1 MGGLTPQK
9 KKLSSSKMSQKALK
23 CTVQI
28 QIQAITCPGVVLPN
42 QEDIYLSVCVMGQFK
57 KTLCLPPAFPLLF
70 HENMVFVKTF
80 TGAADPG
87 HIVDLLEAD
96 TTSFELIQL
105 VPPEGDILATIEE
118 NTREFLY
125 PGPKLTPRA
134 GGPEREMLMRRSIC
148 FPGISPK
155 VEFATMSVI
164 EECDGKDSQPQPASP
179 VDSNQVCRNISMMIN
194 GNRKH
199 LSSISSLIAKDR
211 NTYVNKPCCRL
222 SPDKQSPARRRPV
235 RGAVGSPRQ
244 TLKGKDLSLIGPS
257 SGYEQPTVASQA
269 RALSPYTHRRM
280 CQLSEEARQ
289 RLSYLQLGP
298 YKFKKET
305 EAQIPFVVTSTRSV
319 SMIETPSHLSSK
331 ISLPHSR
338 STSFALDPLGD
349 VSLLGSYR
357 PKPVKVG
364 TGCLKTQKSPGKSYR
379 QDCSRT
385 TVRMARSALA
395 AQSSTPVCGLSP
407 LLSRSSLRERFHSSE
422 SSPSKEIHSRVQKIL
437 HTHST
442 DRKLHFDEDG
452 CSAKRGP
459 PLSCED
465 SLCDSQAFQDRDTAG
480 ETSVHLDNGTFWSS
494 QVACYTGKPHRAVFE
509 DSLRLIYKNMYRR
522 ALSTT

>member
-9 KKLSSSKMSQKALK
+9 KKLSSSKMSKKALK

-28 QIQAITCPGVVLPN
+28 EIKAITCPGVVLPN

-57 KTLCLPPAFPLLF
+57 KTLCLPPVFPLLF
-70 HENMVFVKTF
+70 HEKMVFVKTF

-87 HIVDLLEAD
+87 HIVDILEAD

-105 VPPEGDILATIEE
+105 VP
-118 NTREFLY
+118 

-179 VDSNQVCRNISMMIN
+179 
-194 GNRKH
+194 
-199 LSSISSLIAKDR
+199 
-211 NTYVNKPCCRL
+211 PCC
-222 SPDKQSPARRRPV
+222 SPSPARPSPARRRPV
-235 RGAVGSPRQ
+235 SRAVGSPRQ
-244 TLKGKDLSLIGPS
+244 TLKGKDLSLTGPS

-269 RALSPYTHRRM
+269 RAPSPYTHRRM

-298 YKFKKET
+298 YRFKKET
-305 EAQIPFVVTSTRSV
+305 EPQIPFVVSSTLSA
-319 SMIETPSHLSSK
+319 SMIETPSRLSSK
-331 ISLPHSR
+331 RSLPHSR
-338 STSFALDPLGD
+338 STSFAADNSGGRHWLSEESEIPREVFQTGLFQNHSQD
-349 VSLLGSYR
+349 GS
-357 PKPVKVG
+357 V
-364 TGCLKTQKSPGKSYR
+364 SPGCPVLYPSVWPEE
-379 QDCSRT
+379 S
-385 TVRMARSALA
+385 LA
-395 AQSSTPVCGLSP
+395 QPHLAQRADLM
-407 LLSRSSLRERFHSSE
+407 FHSSA

-437 HTHST
+437 HTHAT
-442 DRKLHFDEDG
+442 DRKLHFDKDG

-459 PLSCED
+459 QLSCED
-465 SLCDSQAFQDRDTAG
+465 SLCDSQAFQDRDTPG

-494 QVACYTGKPHRAVFE
+494 QVARYTGKHHRAVFE
-509 DSLRLIYKNMYRR
+509 DSLGLIYKNLYRR
-522 ALSTT
+522 ASSTT

>member
-9 KKLSSSKMSQKALK
+9 KKLSSSKMSKKALK
-23 CTVQI
+23 CTVQMEI
-28 QIQAITCPGVVLPN
+28 KAITCPGVVLPN

-57 KTLCLPPAFPLLF
+57 KTLCLPPVFPLLF
-70 HENMVFVKTF
+70 HEKMVFVKTF

-87 HIVDLLEAD
+87 HIVDILEAD

-179 VDSNQVCRNISMMIN
+179 
-194 GNRKH
+194 
-199 LSSISSLIAKDR
+199 
-211 NTYVNKPCCRL
+211 PCC
-222 SPDKQSPARRRPV
+222 SPSPARPSPARRRPV
-235 RGAVGSPRQ
+235 SRAVGSPRQ
-244 TLKGKDLSLIGPS
+244 TLKGKDLSLTGPS

-269 RALSPYTHRRM
+269 RAPSPYTHRRM

-298 YKFKKET
+298 YRFKKET
-305 EAQIPFVVTSTRSV
+305 EPQIPFVVSSTLSA
-319 SMIETPSHLSSK
+319 SMMETPSRLSSK
-331 ISLPHSR
+331 RSLPHSR
-338 STSFALDPLGD
+338 STSFAADNSGD
-349 VSLLGSYR
+349 FSLLGSYR
-357 PKPVKVG
+357 PTPVKVG
-364 TGCLKTQKSPGKSYR
+364 TGCLKNQKSPGKSSR

-395 AQSSTPVCGLSP
+395 AQSSTPVCGPRSP
-407 LLSRSSLRERFHSSE
+407 LLSRTSLRERFHSSA

-437 HTHST
+437 HTHAT

-459 PLSCED
+459 QLSCED
-465 SLCDSQAFQDRDTAG
+465 SLCDSQAFQDRDTTG
-480 ETSVHLDNGTFWSS
+480 ETSVHLDNGTLWSS
-494 QVACYTGKPHRAVFE
+494 QVARYTGKHHRAVFE
-509 DSLRLIYKNMYRR
+509 DSLGLIYKNLYRR
-522 ALSTT
+522 ASSTT

>member
-179 VDSNQVCRNISMMIN
+179 
-194 GNRKH
+194 
-199 LSSISSLIAKDR
+199 
-211 NTYVNKPCCRL
+211 PCCRL

>member
-23 CTVQI
+23 CTVKVK
-28 QIQAITCPGVVLPN
+28 IQAITCPGVVLPN

-80 TGAADPG
+80 TGVADPG
-87 HIVDLLEAD
+87 HIVDLLE
-96 TTSFELIQL
+96 
-105 VPPEGDILATIEE
+105 EGDILATIEE
-118 NTREFLY
+118 KTREFLY

-134 GGPEREMLMRRSIC
+134 DGPEREMLMRRSIC

-179 VDSNQVCRNISMMIN
+179 
-194 GNRKH
+194 
-199 LSSISSLIAKDR
+199 
-211 NTYVNKPCCRL
+211 PCCRP
-222 SPDKQSPARRRPV
+222 SPAKQSPARRRPV

-244 TLKGKDLSLIGPS
+244 TLKGNDLSLIGPS

-319 SMIETPSHLSSK
+319 SMIETPSSCLSSK

-364 TGCLKTQKSPGKSYR
+364 TGCLKTQKSPGKSSR

-385 TVRMARSALA
+385 TARMALA
-395 AQSSTPVCGLSP
+395 AQSSTPVCGPRSP

-465 SLCDSQAFQDRDTAG
+465 SLCDSQAFQDRDTPG
-480 ETSVHLDNGTFWSS
+480 ETSVHLDNGTFWSR

-509 DSLRLIYKNMYRR
+509 DSLGLIYKNMYRR

>member
-28 QIQAITCPGVVLPN
+28 KIQAITCPGVVLPN
-42 QEDIYLSVCVMGQFK
+42 KEDIYLSVCVMGQFK

-118 NTREFLY
+118 TTREFLY

-134 GGPEREMLMRRSIC
+134 DGPEREMLMRRSIC

-179 VDSNQVCRNISMMIN
+179 
-194 GNRKH
+194 
-199 LSSISSLIAKDR
+199 
-211 NTYVNKPCCRL
+211 PCCRP
-222 SPDKQSPARRRPV
+222 SPAKQSPARRRPV

-319 SMIETPSHLSSK
+319 SMIETPSSCLSSK

-364 TGCLKTQKSPGKSYR
+364 TGCLKTQKSPGKSSR

-395 AQSSTPVCGLSP
+395 AQSSTPVCGPRSP

-465 SLCDSQAFQDRDTAG
+465 SLCDSQAFQDRDTPG
-480 ETSVHLDNGTFWSS
+480 ETSVHLDNGTFWSR
-494 QVACYTGKPHRAVFE
+494 QVASYTGKPHRAVFE
-509 DSLRLIYKNMYRR
+509 DSLGLIYKNMYRR

>member
-9 KKLSSSKMSQKALK
+9 KKLSSSKMSQKAMK

-28 QIQAITCPGVVLPN
+28 KIQAITCPGVVLPN

-70 HENMVFVKTF
+70 HENMAFVKTF
-80 TGAADPG
+80 TEAADPG
-87 HIVDLLEAD
+87 HIVDLLE
-96 TTSFELIQL
+96 
-105 VPPEGDILATIEE
+105 EGDILATMEE

-134 GGPEREMLMRRSIC
+134 GGPEREMLMKRSIC

-164 EECDGKDSQPQPASP
+164 EECDGKDSHPQPASP
-179 VDSNQVCRNISMMIN
+179 
-194 GNRKH
+194 
-199 LSSISSLIAKDR
+199 
-211 NTYVNKPCCRL
+211 PCCRP
-222 SPDKQSPARRRPV
+222 SPARQSPARRRAV
-235 RGAVGSPRQ
+235 RGSVGSHRQ

-305 EAQIPFVVTSTRSV
+305 EPQIPFVVSSTLSV
-319 SMIETPSHLSSK
+319 SMIETPSSRLSSK

-338 STSFALDPLGD
+338 STSFALDHSGD
-349 VSLLGSYR
+349 FSLLGSYR

-364 TGCLKTQKSPGKSYR
+364 TGCLKTQKSG

-385 TVRMARSALA
+385 TVRMAQSALA
-395 AQSSTPVCGLSP
+395 AQSSTPVCGPRSP

-437 HTHST
+437 HTHSI
-442 DRKLHFDEDG
+442 DRKLHFDENG
-452 CSAKRGP
+452 CSAKRGT

-465 SLCDSQAFQDRDTAG
+465 SLCDSQAFQDRDTPG

-509 DSLRLIYKNMYRR
+509 DSLGLIYKNMYRR

>member
-179 VDSNQVCRNISMMIN
+179 
-194 GNRKH
+194 
-199 LSSISSLIAKDR
+199 
-211 NTYVNKPCCRL
+211 PCCRP

-319 SMIETPSHLSSK
+319 SMIETPSSHLSSK
-331 ISLPHSR
+331 VSLPHSR

-364 TGCLKTQKSPGKSYR
+364 NGCLKTQKSPGKSSR

-465 SLCDSQAFQDRDTAG
+465 SLCDSQAFQDRDTPG

>member
-179 VDSNQVCRNISMMIN
+179 
-194 GNRKH
+194 
-199 LSSISSLIAKDR
+199 
-211 NTYVNKPCCRL
+211 PCCRP

-364 TGCLKTQKSPGKSYR
+364 TGCLKTQKSPGRSSR

-385 TVRMARSALA
+385 TVGMARSALA

>member
-9 KKLSSSKMSQKALK
+9 KKLSSSKMSQKAMK

-28 QIQAITCPGVVLPN
+28 KIQAITCPGVVLPN

-70 HENMVFVKTF
+70 HENMAFVKTF
-80 TGAADPG
+80 TEAADPG

-105 VPPEGDILATIEE
+105 VPPEGDILATMEE

-134 GGPEREMLMRRSIC
+134 GGPEREMLMKRSIC

-164 EECDGKDSQPQPASP
+164 EECDGKDSHPQPASP
-179 VDSNQVCRNISMMIN
+179 V
-194 GNRKH
+194 
-199 LSSISSLIAKDR
+199 SS
-211 NTYVNKPCCRL
+211 
-222 SPDKQSPARRRPV
+222 
-235 RGAVGSPRQ
+235 
-244 TLKGKDLSLIGPS
+244 TL
-257 SGYEQPTVASQA
+257 
-269 RALSPYTHRRM
+269 
-280 CQLSEEARQ
+280 
-289 RLSYLQLGP
+289 
-298 YKFKKET
+298 
-305 EAQIPFVVTSTRSV
+305 SV
-319 SMIETPSHLSSK
+319 SMIETPSSRLSSK

-338 STSFALDPLGD
+338 STSFALDHSGD
-349 VSLLGSYR
+349 FSLLGSYR

-364 TGCLKTQKSPGKSYR
+364 TGCLKTQKSG

-385 TVRMARSALA
+385 TVRMAQSALA
-395 AQSSTPVCGLSP
+395 AQSSTPVCGPRSP

-437 HTHST
+437 HTHSI
-442 DRKLHFDEDG
+442 DRKLHFDENG
-452 CSAKRGP
+452 CSAKRGT

-465 SLCDSQAFQDRDTAG
+465 SLCDSQAFQDRDTPG

-509 DSLRLIYKNMYRR
+509 DSLGLIYKNMYRR